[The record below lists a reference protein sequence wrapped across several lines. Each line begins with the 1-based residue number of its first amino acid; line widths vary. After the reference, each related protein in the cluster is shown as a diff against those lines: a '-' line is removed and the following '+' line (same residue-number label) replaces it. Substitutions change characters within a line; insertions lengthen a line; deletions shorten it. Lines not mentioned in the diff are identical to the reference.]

1 MNFIAMLKINETT
14 LDFSIRLLKI
24 DEITL
29 D

>member
-14 LDFSIRLLKI
+14 LDFSIWLLKI